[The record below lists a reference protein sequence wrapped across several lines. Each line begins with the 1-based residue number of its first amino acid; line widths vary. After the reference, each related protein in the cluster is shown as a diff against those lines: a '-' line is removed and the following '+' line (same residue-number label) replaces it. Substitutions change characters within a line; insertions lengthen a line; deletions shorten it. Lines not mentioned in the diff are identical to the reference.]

1 MKDEQQAERPNRFSI
16 SFMGFQTNQSAS
28 HPAIQPSVVLA
39 SGVDDGDGDDDDDVD
54 VDMRVSRS
62 TSPTD
67 LPMCLRL
74 SLCQSRFL
82 AAS

>member
-39 SGVDDGDGDDDDDVD
+39 SGGQWP
-54 VDMRVSRS
+54 SRLEVWVPRGS
-62 TSPTD
+62 
-67 LPMCLRL
+67 CN
-74 SLCQSRFL
+74 CQLVPQIVRKL
-82 AAS
+82 N